1 MLSAGY
7 ANDIVSLVIE
17 TTVTVKRLT
26 QDIQL
31 LG

>member
-26 QDIQL
+26 EDIQL

>member
-26 QDIQL
+26 HDTQL
-31 LG
+31 LW